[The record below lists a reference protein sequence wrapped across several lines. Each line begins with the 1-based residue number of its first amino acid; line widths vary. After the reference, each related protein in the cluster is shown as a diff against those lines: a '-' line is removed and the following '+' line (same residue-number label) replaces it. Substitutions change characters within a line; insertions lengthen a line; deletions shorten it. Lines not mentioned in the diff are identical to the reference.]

1 MAKCCL
7 SCAYEINALYIIL
20 VFVLP
25 PLVSG
30 YIVQESSN
38 KRPAHYQE
46 EIACSWQEIERLP
59 KEIGLQI
66 KKSRAIYD
74 YILGIT
80 NGFVIPAKLLSRELG
95 IDLVQFVPVRNKT
108 LIKPEMPA
116 LHADRRYIIMDDIY
130 DTADTYN
137 KVGRCAEALL
147 LRLCLLHEQVQAEL
161 GLFAKMLNHEKWVV
175 FLWK

>member
-1 MAKCCL
+1 L
-7 SCAYEINALYIIL
+7 SCPYEINALYIIL

-25 PLVSG
+25 PLVSS

-46 EIACSWQEIERLP
+46 EIACSWKEIERLA

-66 KKSRAIYD
+66 KKSQAIYGC
-74 YILGIT
+74 ILGIT
-80 NGFVIPAKLLSRELG
+80 NGFVIPAKMLSHELG
-95 IDLVQFVPVRNKT
+95 IDLVQFVAVRNTT

-137 KVGRCAEALL
+137 KVADALKGFSYDFASCMS
-147 LRLCLLHEQVQAEL
+147 RYKQNY
-161 GLFAKMLNHEKWVV
+161 GLFA
-175 FLWK
+175 

>member
-1 MAKCCL
+1 VFFELPVRDKCL
-7 SCAYEINALYIIL
+7 DIIL

-25 PLVSG
+25 PLVSS

-46 EIACSWQEIERLP
+46 EIACSWHEIERLA

-66 KKSRAIYD
+66 KKSRAIY
-74 YILGIT
+74 YCILGII
-80 NGFVIPAKLLSRELG
+80 NGFVIPAKVLSRELG
-95 IDLVQFVPVRNKT
+95 IDLVQFVAVRNTT

-116 LHADRRYIIMDDIY
+116 PHADRRYIIMDDIY

-137 KVGRCAEALL
+137 KMADALKGFSYDFAFCMS
-147 LRLCLLHEQVQAEL
+147 RYKQNY
-161 GLFAKMLNHEKWVV
+161 GLFA
-175 FLWK
+175 

>member
-1 MAKCCL
+1 MAKCSL
-7 SCAYEINALYIIL
+7 SCPYEINALYIIL

-25 PLVSG
+25 PLVSS

-38 KRPAHYQE
+38 KLPAHYKE
-46 EIACSWQEIERLP
+46 EIPCSWQEIERLA

-66 KKSRAIYD
+66 KSRAIYD
-74 YILGIT
+74 CILGIT

-95 IDLVQFVPVRNKT
+95 IDLVQFVAVRNTT

-137 KVGRCAEALL
+137 KVADALKGFSYDFASCMGRYK
-147 LRLCLLHEQVQAEL
+147 Q
-161 GLFAKMLNHEKWVV
+161 N
-175 FLWK
+175 

>member
-1 MAKCCL
+1 MAKCSL

-25 PLVSG
+25 PLVSS
-30 YIVQESSN
+30 YVMQESSN
-38 KRPAHYQE
+38 KRPVHYQE
-46 EIACSWQEIERLP
+46 EIACSWQEIERLA
-59 KEIGLQI
+59 KEISLQI

-116 LHADRRYIIMDDIY
+116 LHADRRYVIMDDIH

-137 KVGRCAEALL
+137 KVADALK
-147 LRLCLLHEQVQAEL
+147 RFSYDFAFCMSRYKQNY

-175 FLWK
+175 FLWE